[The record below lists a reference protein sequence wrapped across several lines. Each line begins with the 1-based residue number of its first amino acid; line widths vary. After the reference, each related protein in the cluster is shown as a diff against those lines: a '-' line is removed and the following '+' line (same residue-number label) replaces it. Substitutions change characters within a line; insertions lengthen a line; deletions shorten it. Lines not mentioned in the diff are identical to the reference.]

1 MTTIAPR
8 MVLRGPSV
16 AGAHVVECRM
26 PDSRTMPRVDTGI
39 PGLDTILDGGL
50 FKGGVYIV
58 EGPPG
63 SGKTIL
69 GNQVCFHR
77 AAAGDSTI
85 YITLLAESH
94 TRMIAHLRTMEFFRP
109 ELIASA
115 IYYISAFKVLEESG
129 LEGLLRSLQEAVHQ
143 RKAAFVVLD
152 GLVSAEEFAP
162 TARAYKKFIHELQTV
177 SSMTGC
183 TVLLLSSTER
193 AAGFRPEHTMVDGLI
208 ELGDTVVGVQ
218 SLRHVVVRKL
228 RGARQL
234 RGRHAMEVSSAGI
247 KVRPRIE
254 TLLHLPDENEPAPRQ
269 MAQVDF
275 GVIGLDAMLRGGLP
289 GGSNTIVLGP
299 SGSGKTMLGLQFL
312 SAGARVDEIGLYLGF
327 YERPANLLAKG
338 ARLGLGLDA
347 ARERGV
353 LHLLWEPPIEGG
365 LDAVVERV
373 LRAVVDRRVTRLCFD
388 GLHGFRHHAEYPE
401 RTRAVFSAFAAELT
415 RLGVT
420 TLFTLETGDIVS
432 AGIAIPID
440 GVSALADN
448 ILLLRHVELRSQLYR
463 LISILKVRDRAYDG
477 AIREFQIT
485 DRGVVVADT
494 FDSAEQILTGA
505 ARTVV
510 EPESQR

>member
-1 MTTIAPR
+1 MTRI
-8 MVLRGPSV
+8 S
-16 AGAHVVECRM
+16 
-26 PDSRTMPRVDTGI
+26 TGV
-39 PGLDTILDGGL
+39 PGLDTILNGGL

-94 TRMIAHLRTMEFFRP
+94 TRMIAHLRGMAFFRP
-109 ELIASA
+109 DLIAST
-115 IYYISAFKVLEESG
+115 IYYISAFKVLEEFG
-129 LEGLLRSLQEAVHQ
+129 LDGLLKSIQDAVHA
-143 RKAAFVVLD
+143 REAMFVVLD

-162 TARAYKKFIHELQTV
+162 SARAFKKFIHELQTI
-177 SSMTGC
+177 SGMTGC
-183 TVLLLSSTER
+183 TVVLLSSTER

-218 SLRHVVVRKL
+218 SIRHVVVRKM
-228 RGARQL
+228 RGTRQL

-247 KVRPRIE
+247 KIRPRIE
-254 TLLHLPDENEPAPRQ
+254 TLLHVPEEDDPSPRQ
-269 MAQVDF
+269 LAQVNF

-312 SAGARVDEIGLYLGF
+312 SAGARADQVGLYLGF
-327 YERPANLLAKG
+327 YERPPSLLAKG
-338 ARLGLGLDA
+338 NRLGLGLQA

-353 LHLLWEPPIEGG
+353 LHLAWEPPIESG
-365 LDAVVERV
+365 LDTVVERV
-373 LRAVVDRRVTRLCFD
+373 LREVVDRRVTRLCFD

-401 RTRAVFSAFAAELT
+401 RTRAVFSALAAELT

-420 TLFTLETGDIVS
+420 TLFTLEAGELVG
-432 AGIAIPID
+432 AGIELPIY

-494 FDSAEQILTGA
+494 FDSAEQILTGT
-505 ARTVV
+505 ARTIAD
-510 EPESQR
+510 PEGSH

>member
-1 MTTIAPR
+1 M
-8 MVLRGPSV
+8 
-16 AGAHVVECRM
+16 
-26 PDSRTMPRVDTGI
+26 DTGV
-39 PGLDTILDGGL
+39 PGLDTILNGGL

-63 SGKTIL
+63 SGKTIF
-69 GNQVCFHR
+69 GNQICFHR
-77 AAAGDSTI
+77 AARGDSTI

-94 TRMIAHLRTMEFFRP
+94 TRMIAHLRAMEFFRP

-115 IYYISAFKVLEESG
+115 IYYISAFKVLEEGG
-129 LEGLLRSLQEAVHQ
+129 LDALLHSVQESVHA
-143 RKAAFVVLD
+143 RKAGFVVLD
-152 GLVSAEEFAP
+152 GLVSAEEFSSSS
-162 TARAYKKFIHELQTV
+162 RAFKKFIHEIQTI
-177 SSMTGC
+177 SGMTGC

-208 ELGDTVVGVQ
+208 ELGETAVGVQ
-218 SLRHVVVRKL
+218 SLRHVVVRKM
-228 RGARQL
+228 RGTRQL
-234 RGRHAMEVSSAGI
+234 RGRHALEVSSAGI
-247 KVRPRIE
+247 TIRPRIE
-254 TLLHLPDENEPAPRQ
+254 ALLAGPDEDDPVPRQ
-269 MAQVDF
+269 VAQANF

-312 SAGARVDEIGLYLGF
+312 SAGARDDQIGLYLGF
-327 YERPANLLAKG
+327 YERPASLLAKG
-338 ARLGLGLDA
+338 TRLGLGLEA

-373 LRAVVDRRVTRLCFD
+373 LRTVIERRVVRLCFD

-401 RTRAVFSAFAAELT
+401 RTRAVFSAFADELA
-415 RLGVT
+415 RHGVT
-420 TLFTLETGDIVS
+420 TLFTLEGGDLVGSSISV
-432 AGIAIPID
+432 PID

-448 ILLLRHVELRSQLYR
+448 LILLRHVELRSQLYR

-494 FDSAEQILTGA
+494 FDSAEQILTGT
-505 ARTVV
+505 ARTVS
-510 EPESQR
+510 EPELPR

>member
-1 MTTIAPR
+1 M
-8 MVLRGPSV
+8 G
-16 AGAHVVECRM
+16 
-26 PDSRTMPRVDTGI
+26 RVDTGV
-39 PGLDTILDGGL
+39 PGLDTILNGGL

-63 SGKTIL
+63 AGKTIL
-69 GNQVCFHR
+69 GNQICFHR
-77 AAAGDSTI
+77 AGRGDSTI

-109 ELIASA
+109 ELIVSS
-115 IYYISAFKVLEESG
+115 IYYISAFKVLEDAG
-129 LEGLLRSLQEAVHQ
+129 LEGLLKAIQEAVHA
-143 RKAAFVVLD
+143 RRAAFIVLD

-162 TARAYKKFIHELQTV
+162 TPRAFKKFIHELQTI
-177 SSMTGC
+177 SGMTGC

-193 AAGFRPEHTMVDGLI
+193 VASFRPEHTMVDGLI

-218 SLRHVVVRKL
+218 SLRHAVVRKM
-228 RGARQL
+228 RGTRQL
-234 RGRHAMEVSSAGI
+234 RGRHSLEISAAGI

-254 TLLHLPDENEPAPRQ
+254 ALLHSPEEDDPAPRQ
-269 MAQVDF
+269 VGTANF

-289 GGSNTIVLGP
+289 GGSTTIVLGP

-312 SAGARVDEIGLYLGF
+312 SAGARDDQIGLYLGF
-327 YERPANLLAKG
+327 YERPASLLAKG
-338 ARLGLGLDA
+338 ARLSLGLEA
-347 ARERGV
+347 ARDRGV
-353 LHLLWEPPIEGG
+353 LHLFWEPPIEGG

-373 LRAVVDRRVTRLCFD
+373 LRAVIDLRVTRLCFD

-401 RTRAVFSAFAAELT
+401 RTRAVFSALADELA
-415 RLGVT
+415 RRGVT
-420 TLFTLETGDIVS
+420 SLFTLESTDIVS
-432 AGIAIPID
+432 SGIEIPID

-448 ILLLRHVELRSQLYR
+448 IILLRHVELRSQLYR

-505 ARTVV
+505 ARTVA
-510 EPESQR
+510 EPETPR

>member
-1 MTTIAPR
+1 MSR
-8 MVLRGPSV
+8 
-16 AGAHVVECRM
+16 VE
-26 PDSRTMPRVDTGI
+26 TGV
-39 PGLDTILDGGL
+39 PGLDTILNGGL

-77 AAAGDSTI
+77 AARGDSTI

-94 TRMIAHLRTMEFFRP
+94 TRMIGHLRTMDFFRP
-109 ELIASA
+109 DLIASA
-115 IYYISAFKVLEESG
+115 IYYISAFKVLEETG
-129 LEGLLRSLQEAVHQ
+129 LDGLLRSVQEAVHA

-152 GLVSAEEFAP
+152 GLVSAEEFSP
-162 TARAYKKFIHELQTV
+162 SARAFKKFIHEIQTI
-177 SSMTGC
+177 SGMTGC

-218 SLRHVVVRKL
+218 SLRHVVVRKM
-228 RGARQL
+228 RGTRQL
-234 RGRHAMEVSSAGI
+234 RGRHALEISSAGI
-247 KVRPRIE
+247 KIRPRIE
-254 TLLHLPDENEPAPRQ
+254 ALLHGPDEDDPAPRRV
-269 MAQVDF
+269 AQANF

-312 SAGARVDEIGLYLGF
+312 SAGVRDDQIGLYLGF
-327 YERPANLLAKG
+327 YERPASLLAKG
-338 ARLGLGLDA
+338 TRLGLGLEA

-353 LHLLWEPPIEGG
+353 LHLFWEPPIESG

-373 LRAVVDRRVTRLCFD
+373 LRAVVDHRVTRLCFD
-388 GLHGFRHHAEYPE
+388 GLHGFRHHAEYPD
-401 RTRAVFSAFAAELT
+401 RTRAVFSALADELT
-415 RLGVT
+415 RHGVT
-420 TLFTLETGDIVS
+420 TLFTLESPDIVGS
-432 AGIAIPID
+432 GIEVPID
-440 GVSALADN
+440 GVSSLADN

-477 AIREFQIT
+477 SIREFQIT

-505 ARTVV
+505 ARIVP
-510 EPESQR
+510 EPETPR

>member
-1 MTTIAPR
+1 
-8 MVLRGPSV
+8 
-16 AGAHVVECRM
+16 
-26 PDSRTMPRVDTGI
+26 MPRIDTGI
-39 PGLDTILDGGL
+39 PGLDTILNGGL
-50 FKGGVYIV
+50 FKSGVYIV

-85 YITLLAESH
+85 YVTLLAESH

-129 LEGLLRSLQEAVHQ
+129 LDGLLRSLQEAVHQ

-218 SLRHVVVRKL
+218 SLRHVVVRKM
-228 RGARQL
+228 RGTRQL

-254 TLLHLPDENEPAPRQ
+254 TLLHLPEQDEPAPRQ
-269 MAQVDF
+269 IAQVDF
-275 GVIGLDAMLRGGLP
+275 GVVGLDAMLRGGLP

-312 SAGARVDEIGLYLGF
+312 SAGAREDQIGLYLGF
-327 YERPANLLAKG
+327 YERPASLLAKG

-347 ARERGV
+347 AHERGV
-353 LHLLWEPPIEGG
+353 LHLFWEPPIEGG

-420 TLFTLETGDIVS
+420 TLFTLETRDIVS

-448 ILLLRHVELRSQLYR
+448 IILLRHVELRSQLYR

-505 ARTVV
+505 ARTVA

>member
-1 MTTIAPR
+1 MA
-8 MVLRGPSV
+8 
-16 AGAHVVECRM
+16 
-26 PDSRTMPRVDTGI
+26 DSRSLSRVETGV
-39 PGLDTILDGGL
+39 PGLDTILNGGL

-94 TRMIAHLRTMEFFRP
+94 TRMIGHLRTMEFFRP
-109 ELIASA
+109 ELLASA
-115 IYYISAFKVLEESG
+115 IYYISAFKVLEETG
-129 LEGLLRSLQEAVHQ
+129 LDGLLRSVQDAVHA

-162 TARAYKKFIHELQTV
+162 SARAFKKFIHEIQTI
-177 SSMTGC
+177 SGMTGC
-183 TVLLLSSTER
+183 TVLLLSSAER
-193 AAGFRPEHTMVDGLI
+193 AAGFRPEHTMVDGMI

-218 SLRHVVVRKL
+218 SMRHVVVRKM
-228 RGARQL
+228 RGTRQL
-234 RGRHAMEVSSAGI
+234 RGRHALEISSAGI
-247 KVRPRIE
+247 KIRPRIE
-254 TLLHLPDENEPAPRQ
+254 ALLHGPDEDDPVPRPV
-269 MAQVDF
+269 AQASF

-312 SAGARVDEIGLYLGF
+312 SAGARDDQIGLYLGF
-327 YERPANLLAKG
+327 YERPASLLAKG
-338 ARLGLGLDA
+338 ARLGLGLEA

-353 LHLLWEPPIEGG
+353 LHLFWEPPIEGG

-373 LRAVVDRRVTRLCFD
+373 LRAVVDHRVTRLCFD

-401 RTRAVFSAFAAELT
+401 RTRAVFSALADELT
-415 RLGVT
+415 RHGVT
-420 TLFTLETGDIVS
+420 TLFTLESPDLVGS
-432 AGIAIPID
+432 GIEIPID

-448 ILLLRHVELRSQLYR
+448 LLLLRHVELRSQLYR
-463 LISILKVRDRAYDG
+463 LISILKVRDHAYDG

-505 ARTVV
+505 ARIVT
-510 EPESQR
+510 EPEPAR